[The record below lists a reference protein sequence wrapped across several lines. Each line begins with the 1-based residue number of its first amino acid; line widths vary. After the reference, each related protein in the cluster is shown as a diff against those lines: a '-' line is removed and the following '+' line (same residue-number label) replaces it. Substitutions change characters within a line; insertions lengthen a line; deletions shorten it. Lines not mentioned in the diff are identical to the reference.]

1 MKIAKRGV
9 ADIAE
14 FIELTTLIK
23 HLTLAKA
30 WPYKSDI
37 EEKTAR
43 DKALLA
49 FLAETGLRISEAL
62 SVDRSQVKLNL
73 DAEFIIV
80 KDVKI
85 MKRRKEHIVK
95 DFPLPKTGVLK
106 PLTKMVLTWYH
117 WPTIKHK
124 DKGPLFNLGRY
135 RAWQLIRHMT
145 GKWCHFFRSQRISFL
160 VNKIR
165 STTAVAAMM
174 GIKQSST
181 IDHYYK
187 GGWNQYRDD
196 LK

>member
-1 MKIAKRGV
+1 MAKRGV
-9 ADIAE
+9 ANIAE

-23 HLTLAKA
+23 HLTLAQA
-30 WPYKSDI
+30 WPYKTEI

-73 DAEFIIV
+73 DKDFVVV
-80 KDVKI
+80 KDIKI
-85 MKRRKEHIVK
+85 LKRRKSPIKK
-95 DFPLPKTGVLK
+95 DFPLPKTGILE
-106 PLTKMVLTWYH
+106 PLTQMVLHWYN
-117 WPTIKHK
+117 WPTIRKK
-124 DKGPLFNLGRY
+124 EEGSLFSLGRY
-135 RAWQLIRHMT
+135 RAWQIIRHMT
-145 GKWCHFFRSQRISFL
+145 GKWCHYFRSQRISFL

-174 GIKQSST
+174 GIAKSST

-187 GGWNQYRDD
+187 GGWENFRDD
-196 LK
+196 LR